1 MIKVE
6 SGSFA
11 ALVRSYKKSLN
22 MLAVLQHICEDNS
35 VELSMLPDEVC
46 ELINLDPAE
55 IEKQRLSG
63 RLRFA
68 EEENGTRHY
77 SIVDII
83 NLKDSI
89 DWKVINR
96 QVESLSFEE
105 ELNDGMAFFLTDK
118 VWPAGRIYPDAAIP
132 LSFPEKRLFAADC
145 GSAASGVAAMCR
157 RKLRIFF
164 SARLTGRQFSIGG
177 RALLSVTVPVRH
189 PFRLHARLSALWQ
202 AVFSGSAWQALH
214 SAV

>member
-1 MIKVE
+1 MTHMLSTILAKVTNIEKLLAPAIHNLPDSEILDSKGVRLLTKMSDRTLLRRRNDGSLPFHRDKGKIYYRRSDVLRAMLLEKEEHSKNKKVMRKMIKVE

-11 ALVRSYKKSLN
+11 ALVRSYKRSLN
-22 MLAVLQHICEDNS
+22 MLAVLQHICEDNC

-83 NLKDSI
+83 SLKDSI

-105 ELNDGMAFFLTDK
+105 E
-118 VWPAGRIYPDAAIP
+118 
-132 LSFPEKRLFAADC
+132 E
-145 GSAASGVAAMCR
+145 
-157 RKLRIFF
+157 
-164 SARLTGRQFSIGG
+164 
-177 RALLSVTVPVRH
+177 
-189 PFRLHARLSALWQ
+189 
-202 AVFSGSAWQALH
+202 
-214 SAV
+214 

>member
-11 ALVRSYKKSLN
+11 ALVRSYKKALN
-22 MLAVLQHICEDNS
+22 MLAVLQHICEYNS

-55 IEKQRLSG
+55 SEKQRLCG

-105 ELNDGMAFFLTDK
+105 E
-118 VWPAGRIYPDAAIP
+118 
-132 LSFPEKRLFAADC
+132 E
-145 GSAASGVAAMCR
+145 
-157 RKLRIFF
+157 
-164 SARLTGRQFSIGG
+164 
-177 RALLSVTVPVRH
+177 
-189 PFRLHARLSALWQ
+189 
-202 AVFSGSAWQALH
+202 
-214 SAV
+214 

>member
-1 MIKVE
+1 
-6 SGSFA
+6 
-11 ALVRSYKKSLN
+11 
-22 MLAVLQHICEDNS
+22 
-35 VELSMLPDEVC
+35 MLPDEVC

-68 EEENGTRHY
+68 EEENGTKHY

-105 ELNDGMAFFLTDK
+105 EDD
-118 VWPAGRIYPDAAIP
+118 VIY
-132 LSFPEKRLFAADC
+132 
-145 GSAASGVAAMCR
+145 G
-157 RKLRIFF
+157 
-164 SARLTGRQFSIGG
+164 
-177 RALLSVTVPVRH
+177 
-189 PFRLHARLSALWQ
+189 
-202 AVFSGSAWQALH
+202 
-214 SAV
+214 

>member
-1 MIKVE
+1 MRKMIKVE

-35 VELSMLPDEVC
+35 VGLSMLPDEVC

-105 ELNDGMAFFLTDK
+105 E
-118 VWPAGRIYPDAAIP
+118 
-132 LSFPEKRLFAADC
+132 E
-145 GSAASGVAAMCR
+145 
-157 RKLRIFF
+157 
-164 SARLTGRQFSIGG
+164 
-177 RALLSVTVPVRH
+177 
-189 PFRLHARLSALWQ
+189 
-202 AVFSGSAWQALH
+202 
-214 SAV
+214 

>member
-22 MLAVLQHICEDNS
+22 MLAVLQHICEDNC

-46 ELINLDPAE
+46 ELINLDPEE
-55 IEKQRLSG
+55 IEKQ
-63 RLRFA
+63 RFA

-105 ELNDGMAFFLTDK
+105 E
-118 VWPAGRIYPDAAIP
+118 
-132 LSFPEKRLFAADC
+132 E
-145 GSAASGVAAMCR
+145 
-157 RKLRIFF
+157 
-164 SARLTGRQFSIGG
+164 
-177 RALLSVTVPVRH
+177 
-189 PFRLHARLSALWQ
+189 
-202 AVFSGSAWQALH
+202 
-214 SAV
+214 